1 MAVNENARFTG
12 YASAIHLQDCSKI
25 GHKSEKW
32 QLRYNL
38 LTRGHHEFFFDFILS
53 LFSGLVNALSFISVP
68 SLVLE
73 LRLFTINK
81 WLTRIP
87 KIEYTPIWV
96 LGNIFRLELV
106 THTKFD
112 TGVPNEM
119 LINAAKRQGYSL
131 SSF

>member
-1 MAVNENARFTG
+1 MKMQGLQAMRLQSTFRIAPKL
-12 YASAIHLQDCSKI
+12 AISRKNDNYVTIC
-25 GHKSEKW
+25 
-32 QLRYNL
+32 LREVIMN
-38 LTRGHHEFFFDFILS
+38 FFFDFILS

-87 KIEYTPIWV
+87 KIEYTLVWV

-106 THTKFD
+106 THTKLG